1 MGHVYCF
8 YSCFSSPQIS
18 STSSRNPQRPNGAA
32 KSATETRG
40 KRLSIVSHT
49 ALRRSTTAKSPGYQ
63 DGYEKVRCGTFKG
76 IRKGIKKDIRTDMEG
91 VMRTENLQGHQKRYQ
106 EAMGT
111 FLDIRKDM

>member
-1 MGHVYCF
+1 
-8 YSCFSSPQIS
+8 
-18 STSSRNPQRPNGAA
+18 
-32 KSATETRG
+32 
-40 KRLSIVSHT
+40 
-49 ALRRSTTAKSPGYQ
+49 
-63 DGYEKVRCGTFKG
+63 VRCGTFKG